1 MDETTETM
9 TFPFYTQHHSP
20 VREEVFEEVFEGKFE
35 HDSIEGVLQITQNW
49 VHNLQ
54 HLELDP
60 QVYEYSVNDAGEYVA
75 GFAWKTAEEW
85 RAIELEAER
94 RLEEQEERRR
104 RQFADDLFGKIF
116 GGR

>member
-1 MDETTETM
+1 MDETNETM

-20 VREEVFEEVFEGKFE
+20 VRGEVNEGEFE
-35 HDSIEGVLQITQNW
+35 HDYDSIEGVLQITQNW

-60 QVYEYSVNDAGEYVA
+60 QVYEYSVNDAGEYWA
-75 GFAWKTAEEW
+75 GFARKTAEEW

-94 RLEEQEERRR
+94 RLEESEERRR
-104 RQFADDLFGKIF
+104 RQFADQLFGQIF